1 MIEYHKDLNLFF
13 YELLQEALK
22 ARKLNADPEVEHYLL
37 ALLGSVHT
45 EAVTATLLE
54 LQQKALQQQE
64 VSSYKSI
71 GDCALTRIGIF
82 EEYLTAKHIST
93 SYVEMVGSQAYQTA
107 SNLAKRDKRA
117 PIFYELGSKFPTYA
131 RVLDDI
137 KEATSL
143 GCSDPLK
150 LYEKYIN
157 KNSTIA
163 LNKLNKLGLVVN
175 TTESEA

>member
-1 MIEYHKDLNLFF
+1 MIEYHKDLNSFF

-37 ALLGSVHT
+37 SLLGSVHI

-54 LQQKALQQQE
+54 LQQKAIRNQE
-64 VSSYKSI
+64 VNAYKSI
-71 GDCALTRIGIF
+71 GDCALTRIGVF
-82 EEYLTAKHIST
+82 AEYLTAKHIST
-93 SYVEMVGSQAYQTA
+93 SYVEMVGSRAYQTA
-107 SNLAKRDKRA
+107 STLARKDKRA

-131 RVLDDI
+131 RVLDDV

-163 LNKLNKLGLVVN
+163 LTKLNKLGLVVN